1 MRTFWQSHTCGVQ
14 TYFQPVPCC
23 TSPSA
28 EDRLSQAMVTEE
40 PTGSSHSVPTITPP
54 ASPCLYLTVQQQVLM
69 RTSSLFG
76 SRNDEWSCLLVRKP
90 YKSLNDQ
97 HGVTTAETGSAWS
110 VAPRLEFHTAPHNSA
125 SPASHSRQDYLC
137 YCLSLYSVG
146 SNKWHLNWYFAEPEC
161 VPYQGH
167 NEPASPGATQVP
179 MSMPLN

>member
-1 MRTFWQSHTCGVQ
+1 MRTFWQSQTCGVQ

-28 EDRLSQAMVTEE
+28 EDRLSRVMVTEE

-90 YKSLNDQ
+90 CKSLNDQ
-97 HGVTTAETGSAWS
+97 HGVTTADRVCMKCCAQTG
-110 VAPRLEFHTAPHNSA
+110 VPHRTA
-125 SPASHSRQDYLC
+125 QL
-137 YCLSLYSVG
+137 
-146 SNKWHLNWYFAEPEC
+146 C
-161 VPYQGH
+161 VPSISQQARLFMLLPFSLQCWIQQMAP
-167 NEPASPGATQVP
+167 ELCRAWVCFLPG
-179 MSMPLN
+179 S